1 MTDRCSQS
9 KNVHVFLLILRI
21 ACCSEF
27 MDQLR
32 EVGRLQ
38 LVDIEASDYLVFS
51 KLEYM
56 LLQLGL
62 LPFFLDEIE
71 RLHATEKAPG

>member
-1 MTDRCSQS
+1 
-9 KNVHVFLLILRI
+9 
-21 ACCSEF
+21 

-38 LVDIEASDYLVFS
+38 LVDIEASENLVFS
-51 KLEYM
+51 KLENM

-62 LPFFLDEIE
+62 LPFFLGKIE
-71 RLHATEKAPG
+71 RLHATEKALG

>member
-1 MTDRCSQS
+1 
-9 KNVHVFLLILRI
+9 
-21 ACCSEF
+21 

-38 LVDIEASDYLVFS
+38 LVDIEASENLVFS